1 MITHIVFFKF
11 NEENKTQN
19 IKKAKQMLEDLKNK
33 IDTIKQYEIGI
44 NFDKANRAMD
54 LSLFS
59 TFDTIEELNSYATNP
74 EHLKVIKF
82 IKMVTQYTKVVDYQ
96 S

>member
-1 MITHIVFFKF
+1 VITHIVFFKF
-11 NEENKTQN
+11 KEENKTQN
-19 IKKAKQMLEDLKNK
+19 IKKTKQLLEDLKNK

-44 NFDKANRAMD
+44 NFDKADRAMD

-59 TFDTIEELNSYATNP
+59 RFDTVSDLNNYATNP
-74 EHLKVIKF
+74 EHLKVVEF
-82 IKMVTQYTKVVDYQ
+82 IKTVTQYTKVVDYQ

>member
-11 NEENKTQN
+11 KEENKTQN
-19 IKKAKQMLEDLKNK
+19 IKKTKQMLEDLKNK
-33 IDTIKQYEIGI
+33 LDTIRQYEIGI
-44 NFDKANRAMD
+44 NFDKADRAMD